1 MDYKGLLKEQIEKR
15 FGLKDNIPE
24 KLMPFIEEVDSLY
37 GQMAKEHTGKDA
49 KIQELNKEI
58 QELKLKEERYMLSS
72 LGSDEGLWD
81 WNFDTNE
88 IYYSK
93 NWKKIIGYDDDEIVG
108 KPEEWFSK
116 IHLNDVDR
124 VKKVLTADN
133 KIPNTQIT
141 TTYQILHSDGD
152 YRWVTTKG
160 TFLDDKNGR
169 INRIVGSQKDITL
182 QKVAEHQLL
191 HDALH
196 DNLTGLANR
205 ALFFDR
211 LAFFIE
217 RAKRIKDYKYAVVFM
232 DLDRFKVINDSLGHL
247 FGDQLLIQIAEIL
260 KKNMRGNDTIARLGG
275 DEFTI
280 LLDAVEDIGDAIRFA
295 KRIQREITTSFN
307 IKGHDIFVTASIG
320 IAISTPEIK
329 RPEEILRNA
338 DISMYQAKA
347 KGRSRHEIYRPEMHT
362 TALNL
367 FYLEKDLRNAID
379 NNEFELYFQ
388 PIISSESGKI
398 IRLEALIRWNHPER
412 GLVNPMSFIPL
423 AEETGLIIDIG
434 EWVLRQSCI
443 ESKKWQDSLNIDIG
457 VSVNFSARQFQFQNI
472 AKLIQKVSKD
482 TNVNLHNLEIE
493 ITETTAMKNID
504 YSVKVLNELRLLGLK
519 ISIDDF
525 GIGYSSL
532 SCINILPID
541 SIKIDRTFT
550 RNIGGETK
558 NVIIVENL
566 ISMAHNLKLKVVAE
580 GVETPEQLQFLMEKK
595 CDELQGYLFSK
606 PLSCEKMY
614 DFINKHINGYDLK
627 SYHK

>member
-1 MDYKGLLKEQIEKR
+1 
-15 FGLKDNIPE
+15 
-24 KLMPFIEEVDSLY
+24 
-37 GQMAKEHTGKDA
+37 
-49 KIQELNKEI
+49 
-58 QELKLKEERYMLSS
+58 
-72 LGSDEGLWD
+72 
-81 WNFDTNE
+81 
-88 IYYSK
+88 
-93 NWKKIIGYDDDEIVG
+93 
-108 KPEEWFSK
+108 
-116 IHLNDVDR
+116 
-124 VKKVLTADN
+124 
-133 KIPNTQIT
+133 
-141 TTYQILHSDGD
+141 
-152 YRWVTTKG
+152 
-160 TFLDDKNGR
+160 
-169 INRIVGSQKDITL
+169 GSQKDITL

-205 ALFFDR
+205 ALFFDI

>member
-1 MDYKGLLKEQIEKR
+1 MDFKGLLKEQIAKR
-15 FGLKDNIPE
+15 FGLKDNIPD

-49 KIQELNKEI
+49 QIQELNKEI
-58 QELKLKEERYMLSS
+58 EALKLQLERYTISS
-72 LGSDEGLWD
+72 LGSEEGLWD

-93 NWKKIIGYDDDEIVG
+93 NWKKIIGYEDDDITG
-108 KPEEWFSK
+108 TPDEWFAK

-124 VKKVLTADN
+124 VKKVFSVN
-133 KIPNTQIT
+133 KKNPNSTVS
-141 TTYQILHSDGD
+141 TTYQILHSDGE

-160 TFLDDKNGR
+160 TFLDNKDGR
-169 INRIVGSQKDITL
+169 INRIVGSHKDITL

-211 LAFFIE
+211 LTFFIE
-217 RAKRIKDYKYAVVFM
+217 RAKRVKDYKYAVVFM

-280 LLDAVEDIGDAIRFA
+280 LLDNVEDIGDAIRFS

-307 IKGHDIFVTASIG
+307 IKGHDVFVTASIG

-347 KGRSRHEIYRPEMHT
+347 KGRSRHEVYRPEMHT

-379 NNEFELYFQ
+379 NKEFELYFQ

-398 IRLEALIRWNHPER
+398 VRLESLIRWNHPER
-412 GLVNPMSFIPL
+412 GLVNPLSFIPL
-423 AEETGLIIDIG
+423 AEETGMIIDIG
-434 EWVLRQSCI
+434 EWVLKQSCV
-443 ESKKWQDSLNIDIG
+443 ESKKWQDLFNIDIG

-482 TNVNLHNLEIE
+482 TNINLHNLEIE

-504 YSVKVLNELRLLGLK
+504 YSVKVLNELKLLGLK

-550 RNIGGETK
+550 RNIGGDTK

-566 ISMAHNLKLKVVAE
+566 ISMAHNLNLKVVAE

-606 PLSCEKMY
+606 PLSREKMY
-614 DFINKHINGYDLK
+614 EFIEKQNNGYDLK
-627 SYHK
+627 AYYK

>member
-1 MDYKGLLKEQIEKR
+1 MDFKGLLKEQIAKR
-15 FGLKDNIPE
+15 FGLKDNIPD

-49 KIQELNKEI
+49 QIQELNKEI
-58 QELKLKEERYMLSS
+58 EALKLQLERYTISS
-72 LGSDEGLWD
+72 LGSEEGLWD

-93 NWKKIIGYDDDEIVG
+93 NWKKIIGYEDDDITG
-108 KPEEWFSK
+108 TPDEWFAK

-124 VKKVLTADN
+124 VKKVFSVN
-133 KIPNTQIT
+133 KKNPNSTVS
-141 TTYQILHSDGD
+141 TTYQILHSDGE

-160 TFLDDKNGR
+160 TFLDNKDGR
-169 INRIVGSQKDITL
+169 INRIVGSHKDITL

-211 LAFFIE
+211 LTFFIE
-217 RAKRIKDYKYAVVFM
+217 RAKRVKDYKYAVVFM

-280 LLDAVEDIGDAIRFA
+280 LLDNVEDIGDAIRFS

-307 IKGHDIFVTASIG
+307 IKGHDVFVTASIG

-347 KGRSRHEIYRPEMHT
+347 KGRSRHEVYRPEMHT

-379 NNEFELYFQ
+379 NKEFELYFQ

-398 IRLEALIRWNHPER
+398 VRLESLIRWNHPER
-412 GLVNPMSFIPL
+412 GLVNPLSFIPL
-423 AEETGLIIDIG
+423 AEETGMI
-434 EWVLRQSCI
+434 
-443 ESKKWQDSLNIDIG
+443 IDIG

-482 TNVNLHNLEIE
+482 TNINLHNLEIE

-504 YSVKVLNELRLLGLK
+504 YSVKVLNELKLLGLK

-550 RNIGGETK
+550 RNIGGDTK

-566 ISMAHNLKLKVVAE
+566 ISMAHNLNLKVVAE

-606 PLSCEKMY
+606 PLSREKMY
-614 DFINKHINGYDLK
+614 EFIEKQNNGYDLK
-627 SYHK
+627 AYYK